1 MNDLNQSAL
10 LMTPPKQIIED
21 DDGLLKA
28 DEIIKINIKSNLVI
42 LSACNS
48 AIEDKSNSFKSLAMS
63 FFYSG
68 AKSLLVSNWPVET
81 NSTLNLTLNFINFYN
96 KGNVPHAVALRK
108 SIKKLKSN
116 QIVRIHIYGLHL
128 VYKINN
134 YFYFSS

>member
-1 MNDLNQSAL
+1 
-10 LMTPPKQIIED
+10 MTPPKEIIED

-28 DEIIKINIKSNLVI
+28 DEIIKNNIKSNLVI

-81 NSTLNLTLNFINFYN
+81 NLPKPNLKFYQF
-96 KGNVPHAVALRK
+96 L
-108 SIKKLKSN
+108 
-116 QIVRIHIYGLHL
+116 
-128 VYKINN
+128 
-134 YFYFSS
+134 